1 MTELLK
7 RLPQGTR
14 DNLYTTAIALGLV
27 IGAGNVGFM
36 AALGEVPL
44 WLNVVNAVALF
55 LGVPLSSG
63 TAKANIGI
71 DHAHVVE
78 IDMNSREHAIEDIE
92 FHNPDSPQFET
103 ETR

>member
-1 MTELLK
+1 MAELLK
-7 RLPQGTR
+7 RLPEGTR
-14 DNLYTTAIALGLV
+14 DNVYTIAITLGLLL
-27 IGAGNVGFM
+27 GAINVGFM
-36 AALGEVPL
+36 TATGDVPL
-44 WLNVVNAVALF
+44 ALNVVNAVALF

-71 DHAHVVE
+71 DHGHGVE
-78 IDMNSREHAIEDIE
+78 IDMSGSTEADVE